1 MNRNKYP
8 AQVYK
13 QCFME
18 AFYYEDLF
26 PCLLTTYFWQT
37 ILHLSSHITFWFGE
51 AENRVSVRE
60 QQKMETLVICK
71 SHFFK

>member
-13 QCFME
+13 QYFME

-26 PCLLTTYFWQT
+26 PCLLTTYF
-37 ILHLSSHITFWFGE
+37 
-51 AENRVSVRE
+51 
-60 QQKMETLVICK
+60 
-71 SHFFK
+71 